1 MAERSAP
8 LTPLSEAQRNTMRKK
23 QESHSPDRQEPPTAE
38 SEIVAD
44 AGSRERHICLFFVH
58 QDEHWQMIRP
68 YLLEHLG
75 AGVPVLYAL
84 DSTPPER
91 LLELLR
97 AEGLPVDD
105 LIDRGVLRIIPTE
118 EVYLLTG
125 QFDYQRVLAFVESAI
140 LEIRAA
146 GYERMFITGESR
158 WWLPSV
164 PGAEKWMDYEAL
176 LNQVVEK
183 YPGVTIVCQYALR
196 RFDAPTMLDLLLAH
210 PSVHLP
216 IGRVPGFYGR

>member
-1 MAERSAP
+1 MHLAFYPTSGESA
-8 LTPLSEAQRNTMRKK
+8 RC
-23 QESHSPDRQEPPTAE
+23 
-38 SEIVAD
+38 
-44 AGSRERHICLFFVH
+44 ERHGKVFSKASSDGQIPHV
-58 QDEHWQMIRP
+58 
-68 YLLEHLG
+68 
-75 AGVPVLYAL
+75 A
-84 DSTPPER
+84 ST
-91 LLELLR
+91 
-97 AEGLPVDD
+97 
-105 LIDRGVLRIIPTE
+105 GVLRIIPTE

-140 LEIRAA
+140 LETRAA

-183 YPGVTIVCQYALR
+183 YPGVTIVCQYDLR
-196 RFDAPTMLDLLLAH
+196 RFDAPTMLNLLLAH

-216 IGRVPGFYGR
+216 SGRVPGFYSSLDNPP